1 MALPPRPTAPAQALR
16 SNPDTFSLN
25 AELAINYQWT
35 TFPDWIEAMGD
46 FVVARAEEAN
56 AAALTGDITPA
67 PEFAAYYLRLNS
79 GGTALEYRSPTETAG
94 DLGQYGRNLI
104 INGSGRINQRGYVS
118 GAATSGANQ
127 FTLDRWFVVTSGQ
140 NLSFTGDASGRVM
153 TAPAGGARQVVEG
166 ANIIGG
172 SYVLNWTG
180 TATATVNGTART
192 KGEVFTLTA
201 NTNVVVAFVGGTF
214 TDVQLER
221 GSVVTPFEW
230 RSVGQEL
237 ALCQRYYWRG
247 LPAAALN
254 YPSYASNAV
263 MTWAIL
269 FPVTMRAAPVFSSD
283 FTGVTLTSTGTPSW
297 NQPTQH
303 GGRLVTTSTGTVNNA
318 VISFAAGNYLDA
330 DAELTS

>member
-67 PEFAAYYLRLNS
+67 PEFAAHYLRLNS
-79 GGTALEYRSPTETAG
+79 GGTALEYRSPTQTVG

-104 INGSGRINQRGYVS
+104 INGSGRINQRGYSS

-140 NLSFTGDASGRVM
+140 NLSFTGDNSARTM
-153 TAPAGGARQVVEG
+153 TAPAGGARQVIEG
-166 ANIIGG
+166 ANVIGG

-221 GSVVTPFEW
+221 GSVVTPFEL
-230 RSVGQEL
+230 RPLGQEL
-237 ALCQRYYWRG
+237 ALCQRYYEAG
-247 LPAAALN
+247 TFN
-254 YPSYASNAV
+254 FTGYQSNASGFGTRTRFMQV
-263 MTWAIL
+263 KPATPTIALSSATYTNASGVATNGISTQDFGL
-269 FPVTMRAAPVFSSD
+269 LAVASSLGVVVVTVGWTA
-283 FTGVTLTSTGTPSW
+283 TS
-297 NQPTQH
+297 
-303 GGRLVTTSTGTVNNA
+303 
-318 VISFAAGNYLDA
+318 
-330 DAELTS
+330 ELTS